1 MNYEALDTGM
11 RDYSPRLHGTLD
23 AVMEPSLDA
32 HINPN
37 LLQGVEMDAD
47 GLTVT
52 GPEAVHVTEGMFS
65 ELHSVVSEVGVP
77 VTATHFDAQEEMLW
91 MGNHRGHAT
100 SFFGSTMGRYSSF
113 QVHATDDIRHIQ
125 SLETGVL
132 FLSKCNL
139 KCYTRGGLV
148 MFDYPMEEGAD
159 MHSLLMTDNNT
170 LLMGGLQN
178 YVAELDLNTVQET
191 QKFTV
196 EVPGVAIVR
205 QSSRFFFCGHTS
217 GKVTLRDPR
226 TFKTEHRFDAF
237 SGSLSDFDVHG
248 NLLAACGFSSRG
260 LSGLACDRFL
270 MVYDLRMM
278 RAVTPLQV
286 HVDPLFLRFIPTY
299 TSRLAI
305 ISQTGQC
312 QFCEPT
318 GLANVAD
325 IFHVNTVGQL
335 LMSFDVSSGKRAL
348 AFGDSGGCV
357 HLWSDAPDVSF
368 NDYSRETDFALPCLV
383 DTLPQLE
390 WNHDLLPLSLIPMT
404 LTGTEP
410 LLSDW
415 PAALA
420 APRPRRAPPVDSE
433 ILRTMKTVG
442 FIGYAANPRA
452 RPRNQVPYKMKDT
465 EQDYDSYSQVPES
478 PIGRDQEPHL
488 YMVPKKYR
496 KVTIKY
502 SKLGLEDFDFKHY
515 NKTLF
520 AGLEPHIPNAYCNCM
535 IQVLYFLEPIRCLV
549 QNHLCQKEFCL
560 ACELGFLFHM
570 LDLSRGDPCQASNF
584 LRAFRTIPEAS
595 ALGLILADSDEQTG
609 KARLGRLIQ
618 SWNRFILTQL
628 HQETQEQEGPQAY
641 RGAGGASGG
650 GGGSSSSCPGS
661 SGESA
666 VGKLFGCEVE
676 NSSLCRCGK
685 ETVRSSLTLLFTMR
699 YPEHNP
705 QEKTVKEYDFAEIL
719 KKSICLEQSTQ
730 AWCENCDKY
739 QPTVQTRNIRCLP
752 DVLVIN
758 CEVNSAKEAEFWK
771 VQAEYAFL
779 KARPKVESGPAVLA
793 EAPPMPSE
801 WCLDGEE
808 DVASS
813 VGGFARSEDLR
824 HTWIPLTL
832 KMSISKSQGL
842 QVSNWPGGDEL
853 SAGEEAGEEADGAS
867 LYDLVVTVPHVLDAR
882 TGGNLVA
889 HIKVGETYHQ
899 RKEVGGV
906 EPVRVGALCLFAS
919 TLGRLFFQGVTHQQW
934 YLFNDFLIEPIDKSE
949 AAQFDV
955 SWKVPAVL
963 YYAKRNYHAKY
974 DLRIQKPI
982 DASVLLTEASLA
994 RKQRKTHATF
1004 IPLMV
1009 SEMPQAGDLVGLDA
1023 EFVTLNQEEAEL
1035 RSDGT
1040 KSTIKPSQMSVARI
1054 TCVRG
1059 QGPNEGVPF
1068 IDDYISTQEQVVDYL
1083 TQYSGI
1089 KPGDLDAKIS
1099 SKHLTTLKSTYLKLR
1114 FLIDTGV
1121 RFVGHGLQKDFRV
1134 INLSVLKDQVIDTV
1148 YLFHLPRKRMIS
1160 LRFLAWYFLDLSI
1173 QGETHDSIEDAR
1185 TALQLYRK
1193 YLEVSRAG
1201 GPDQVRKVLKGLY
1214 EKGRQM
1220 DWKVPDGDVG
1230 DGGGSGGASPKRAAL
1245 FPPVAGL

>member
-1 MNYEALDTGM
+1 MNFDSLDAGLG
-11 RDYSPRLHGTLD
+11 DYPPSLHGTLD
-23 AVMEPSLDA
+23 AGLEPSLDP
-32 HINPN
+32 HLNPN
-37 LLQGVEMDAD
+37 LLQGVELDH
-47 GLTVT
+47 
-52 GPEAVHVTEGMFS
+52 EALSVMEGMYS
-65 ELHSVVSEVGVP
+65 ELHSAVSEVGIP
-77 VTATHFDAQEEMLW
+77 VTATHFDLHEEMLW
-91 MGNHRGHAT
+91 MGNHRGHVT
-100 SFFGSTMGRYSSF
+100 SFFGPTMGRYSSF
-113 QVHATDDIRHIQ
+113 QIHMTEDILQLH

-132 FLSKCNL
+132 CLTKTYL
-139 KCYTRGGLV
+139 KCRTRGGLLI
-148 MFDYPMEEGAD
+148 FDYPMEHGAEN
-159 MHSLLMTDNNT
+159 HSLLVTDNDSV
-170 LLMGGLQN
+170 LLGGQQN
-178 YVAELDLNTVQET
+178 YVVEVDLNTVQDT
-191 QKFTV
+191 NKFTL
-196 EVPGVAIVR
+196 EDPGVAVMR
-205 QSSRFFFCGHTS
+205 QTNRFFFCGHTS
-217 GKVTLRDPR
+217 GKVTLRDLR
-226 TFKTEHRFDAF
+226 SFKVEHEFDAF
-237 SGSLSDFDVHG
+237 SGGLSDFDVHG
-248 NLLAACGFSSRG
+248 NLLAACGFSSRSLNG
-260 LSGLACDRFL
+260 LSCDRFL

-305 ISQTGQC
+305 ISQTGQY

-335 LMSFDVSSGKRAL
+335 LLSFDVSSSKQAM

-368 NDYSRETDFALPCLV
+368 NDYSRETDFPLPCLV
-383 DTLPQLE
+383 DTLPQLD
-390 WNHDLLPLSLIPMT
+390 WNHDLVPLSLIPT
-404 LTGTEP
+404 PLASTEP

-415 PAALA
+415 PTSLA
-420 APRPRRAPPVDSE
+420 MPKPRRAPPCDPE

-442 FIGYAANPRA
+442 FIGYAANPRTH
-452 RPRNQVPYKMKDT
+452 RRNQVPYKLKDL
-465 EQDYDSYSQVPES
+465 EQDYDNYNQVPES
-478 PIGRDQEPHL
+478 PIGRDEEPHL

-515 NKTLF
+515 NRTLF

-641 RGAGGASGG
+641 RGT
-650 GGGSSSSCPGS
+650 SSSSLGS
-661 SGESA
+661 SGES
-666 VGKLFGCEVE
+666 VIGKLFGCEVE

-685 ETVRSSLTLLFTMR
+685 ETVRSSLTLLFTMH
-699 YPEHNP
+699 YPEQNS
-705 QEKTVKEYDFAEIL
+705 QDKTIREYDFAEIL
-719 KKSICLEQSTQ
+719 KRSICLEQSTQ
-730 AWCENCDKY
+730 AWCENCEKY

-771 VQAEYAFL
+771 VQSEYAFS
-779 KARPKVESGPAVLA
+779 KAMQK
-793 EAPPMPSE
+793 EATQSAKTKEPPPMTTE
-801 WCLDGEE
+801 WCLDEE
-808 DVASS
+808 DACKME
-813 VGGFARSEDLR
+813 GFTFDTRAEDLR
-824 HTWIPLTL
+824 HAWIPLTL
-832 KMSISKSQGL
+832 KMSISKSHGL
-842 QVSNWPGGDEL
+842 EITNWPEDEEL
-853 SAGEEAGEEADGAS
+853 SATEEAEGAS
-867 LYDLVVTVPHVLDAR
+867 LYDLVVSVPHVVDAR

-889 HIKVGETYHQ
+889 HIKVEETYHQ
-899 RKEVGGV
+899 RKE
-906 EPVRVGALCLFAS
+906 
-919 TLGRLFFQGVTHQQW
+919 GVTHQQW
-934 YLFNDFLIEPIDKSE
+934 YLFNDFLIEPIDKHAST
-949 AAQFDV
+949 QFDV
-955 SWKVPAVL
+955 SWKVPAIL
-963 YYAKRNYHAKY
+963 YYAKRNYHTKY
-974 DLRIQKPI
+974 DLRIKNPI

-994 RKQRKTHATF
+994 RKQRKSHATF

-1009 SEMPQAGDLVGLDA
+1009 SEMPQPGDLVGLDA

-1134 INLSVLKDQVIDTV
+1134 INLLVPKDQVIDTV
-1148 YLFHLPRKRMIS
+1148 YHFHLPRKRMIS
-1160 LRFLAWYFLDLSI
+1160 LRFLAWYFLDLNI

-1193 YLEVSRAG
+1193 YLELSCSG
-1201 GPDQVRKVLKGLY
+1201 GSEEVRKVLKGLY
-1214 EKGRQM
+1214 EKGRQL
-1220 DWKVPDGDVG
+1220 DWKVPDSDTG
-1230 DGGGSGGASPKRAAL
+1230 DGRGTAV
-1245 FPPVAGL
+1245 FPSVMGL

>member
-1 MNYEALDTGM
+1 MMNFEGLDPGM
-11 RDYSPRLHGTLD
+11 GEYPAGLHGTLE
-23 AVMEPSLDA
+23 AGLEPTLDP
-32 HINPN
+32 HLNPS
-37 LLQGVEMDAD
+37 LLQGVELDPE
-47 GLTVT
+47 GLAVTV
-52 GPEAVHVTEGMFS
+52 PESVHLMEGVFS
-65 ELHSVVSEVGVP
+65 ELHSVVSEVGIP
-77 VTATHFDAQEEMLW
+77 VTATHFDLQEEMLW
-91 MGNHRGHAT
+91 MGNHRGHVT
-100 SFFGSTMGRYSSF
+100 SYFGPTMGRHSSF

-132 FLSKCNL
+132 FLSKNNL

-178 YVAELDLNTVQET
+178 YVVEVDLNTVQEA

-196 EVPGVAIVR
+196 EIPGVAIMR
-205 QSSRFFFCGHTS
+205 QTSRFFFCGHTS
-217 GKVTLRDPR
+217 GKVTLRDLR
-226 TFKTEHRFDAF
+226 TFKTENEFDAF

-260 LSGLACDRFL
+260 LNGLACDRFL

-299 TSRLAI
+299 TSRLVI

-335 LMSFDVSSGKRAL
+335 LMSFDVSSSKQAL

-357 HLWSDAPDVSF
+357 HLWSDVPEVSF
-368 NDYSRETDFALPCLV
+368 NDYSRETDFPLPCLV
-383 DTLPQLE
+383 DTLPQLD
-390 WNHDLLPLSLIPMT
+390 WNHDLLPLSLIPMP
-404 LTGTEP
+404 LTSTEP

-415 PAALA
+415 PTPLST
-420 APRPRRAPPVDSE
+420 PSPRRAPLVDPE

-442 FIGYAANPRA
+442 FIGYAPNPRT
-452 RPRNQVPYKMKDT
+452 RPRNQVPYKIKDV
-465 EQDYDSYSQVPES
+465 ELDYDNYNQVPES
-478 PIGRDQEPHL
+478 PIGRDEEPHL
-488 YMVPKKYR
+488 CMVPKKYR

-515 NKTLF
+515 NRTLF

-609 KARLGRLIQ
+609 KAKLGRLIQ

-641 RGAGGASGG
+641 RGA
-650 GGGSSSSCPGS
+650 SSSSLGS
-661 SGESA
+661 SAESA
-666 VGKLFGCEVE
+666 IGKLFGCEVE

-685 ETVRSSLTLLFTMR
+685 ETVRSSLTLLFTMH
-699 YPEHNP
+699 YPEQNSHD
-705 QEKTVKEYDFAEIL
+705 KTVKEYDFAEIL
-719 KKSICLEQSTQ
+719 KRSICLEQNTQ
-730 AWCENCDKY
+730 AWCENCEKY

-771 VQAEYAFL
+771 VQAECAYN
-779 KARPKVESGPAVLA
+779 KAMQKEATEPAKRT
-793 EAPPMPSE
+793 EPPPMPTE
-801 WCLDGEE
+801 WCLDGQEICSTE
-808 DVASS
+808 
-813 VGGFARSEDLR
+813 GFTFDTRAEDLR
-824 HTWIPLTL
+824 HAWIPATL

-842 QVSNWPGGDEL
+842 EIVSWSEGDEI
-853 SAGEEAGEEADGAS
+853 SAAEEADGVS
-867 LYDLVVTVPHVLDAR
+867 LYDLVVTVPHIQDAR

-899 RKEVGGV
+899 RKE
-906 EPVRVGALCLFAS
+906 
-919 TLGRLFFQGVTHQQW
+919 GVTHQQW
-934 YLFNDFLIEPIDKSE
+934 YLFNDFLIEPIDKTE

-955 SWKVPAVL
+955 SWKVPAIL
-963 YYAKRNYHAKY
+963 YYAKRNYHSRY
-974 DLRIQKPI
+974 DLRIKNPI

-994 RKQRKTHATF
+994 RKQRKSHATF

-1134 INLSVLKDQVIDTV
+1134 INLLVPKDQVIDTV

-1160 LRFLAWYFLDLSI
+1160 LRFLAWYYLDLNI

-1193 YLEVSRAG
+1193 YLELSRG
-1201 GPDQVRKVLKGLY
+1201 GGSDEVRKVLKGLY
-1214 EKGRQM
+1214 EKGRQL
-1220 DWKVPDGDVG
+1220 DWKVPDSDTG
-1230 DGGGSGGASPKRAAL
+1230 DGQGAAV
-1245 FPPVAGL
+1245 FPSVMGL